1 MCVSLTDRFDT
12 LLCSSFEYI
21 QLSQASKQATK
32 MSHFS
37 EVSSISTY
45 CGMMDDIMIG
55 TDGED
60 SASMIANRGNNEA
73 LQHLQRGDTT
83 KAWTSLEGAA
93 KAAMKLL
100 APKNK
105 AVGVLDKVP
114 AAAAAAAK
122 GEVHISIVLIPG
134 SSNIS
139 SSAFVLRH
147 LFVMEAADKMI
158 DGSNSEVLVAIVL
171 YNLAFLL
178 HLRGTDNDHHTTST
192 AWNRKKELE
201 RAVQL
206 YQHVIKVASQCVQLE
221 HPVLIMSALNNC
233 GQIHHLQQ
241 DFDAMRDCWSKL
253 ATILSDL
260 PPTFSLLNVRS
271 MQLNIQLKDRLDPST
286 QPAKKKRSS

>member
-1 MCVSLTDRFDT
+1 
-12 LLCSSFEYI
+12 
-21 QLSQASKQATK
+21 
-32 MSHFS
+32 
-37 EVSSISTY
+37 
-45 CGMMDDIMIG
+45 MMDDIMIGG

-114 AAAAAAAK
+114 AAATAAKK
-122 GEVHISIVLIPG
+122 GEVHISIVLVPG

-139 SSAFVLRH
+139 NSAFILRH
-147 LFVMEAADKMI
+147 LFVMEQADNKDGII
-158 DGSNSEVLVAIVL
+158 DGSSNSEVLVAIVL

-178 HLRGTDNDHHTTST
+178 HLRGTDNNNHTTST

-206 YQHVIKVASQCVQLE
+206 YQLVIKVASQCVQLE
-221 HPVLIMSALNNC
+221 HPVLVMSALNNC

-241 DFDAMRDCWSKL
+241 DFDAMSDCWSKL

-260 PPTFSLLNVRS
+260 PPTFSLLSVRS

-286 QPAKKKRSS
+286 QPTKKKRSS